1 MNKNI
6 KSKTAIILV
15 AAMLLPFASSCSLF
29 GKKAVINA
37 VTEFGDAIK
46 TGDASDILH
55 KTDDI
60 SREYKKSFKELL
72 DLKNYTEEESAFAT
86 HMISTVEYTI
96 DEKSIKINKDKATA
110 GITLSI
116 ADLEEL
122 KKKDYKDITDL
133 TSAVDSA
140 TKKETEITLE
150 LNKVDK
156 EWYVTNLEDNEFREF
171 FSFYGSMPVIGRAT
185 LIDTAGKLAAA
196 IKNDDSGAAIYLA
209 GSNATPETI
218 QAVKEYFD
226 VDGNPTKEDNAF
238 RAAVRDGMSY
248 EIDESSVVIEGNNGS
263 VNIILRRPNFE
274 VLAGKN
280 FSSIP
285 EIEKAV
291 KECEIINFEYKCDLE
306 RNGTEWFVTNLDS
319 VSFGGLLSYKK
330 FKISMK
336 SVDGTYKSS
345 MDITD
350 KFINYISKEYKVSIP
365 SDCEG
370 RIYIR
375 STMVL
380 KNGKYEV
387 KIDRDA
393 FAADIKSFVEKNIDK
408 IIKKISVKNLLL
420 ISAVAFLIK
429 TLLMLIAPNMIV
441 VYISQA
447 MQMFA
452 YAVFI
457 PAGAYFVNQTME
469 RLDQVK
475 GQAYI
480 NVSITLGGVF
490 SSLVCGR
497 LLDIKGPHFML
508 IVSFAVTTVGLII
521 AFLALKVV
529 AISRK
534 SRS

>member
-1 MNKNI
+1 MKINI
-6 KSKTAIILV
+6 IEKTAVILV
-15 AAMLLPFASSCSLF
+15 AAMLLPVLSSCSLF
-29 GKKAVINA
+29 GKKAVLTA
-37 VTEFGDAIK
+37 AGDFGEVIK
-46 TGDASDILH
+46 TADASDILR
-55 KTDDI
+55 KTDGTD
-60 SREYKKSFKELL
+60 RDYKKSFKELL
-72 DLKNYTEEESAFAT
+72 DHKNYTEEEVSFSE
-86 HMISTVEYTI
+86 HMVSSIEYTV
-96 DEKSIKINKDKATA
+96 DEKSVKIEKDKATV
-110 GITLSI
+110 GMTFSV
-116 ADLEEL
+116 ADLDAL
-122 KKKDYKDITDL
+122 KKKDYKDINDL

-140 TKKETEITLE
+140 SKRDIEVTAELKKI
-150 LNKVDK
+150 DK
-156 EWYVTNLEDNEFREF
+156 EWYVTNFDDGEFKDL
-171 FSFYGSMPVIGRAT
+171 FSFYGNMPVIGRAT
-185 LIDTAGKLAAA
+185 LIETAGKLAET

-248 EIDESSVVIEGNNGS
+248 EIDETSVVIEGKKGS

-291 KECEIINFEYKCDLE
+291 KECEIINFEYKCELE

-336 SVDGTYKSS
+336 SVDGTYKST

-350 KFINYISKEYKVSIP
+350 KFIKYISNEYKVSIP

-408 IIKKISVKNLLL
+408 IIKNTLGTTSSVGLDAMAKIAGYKD
-420 ISAVAFLIK
+420 
-429 TLLMLIAPNMIV
+429 
-441 VYISQA
+441 
-447 MQMFA
+447 
-452 YAVFI
+452 YADMKQKI
-457 PAGAYFVNQTME
+457 
-469 RLDQVK
+469 LDQVTASVATINTSGLESK
-475 GQAYI
+475 GTYT
-480 NVSITLGGVF
+480 VSGNNITFKSATDTMPGTVDNFGDITVTAPV
-490 SSLVCGR
+490 SDPDAIK
-497 LLDIKGPHFML
+497 LLDSTSVQMTYKK
-508 IVSFAVTTVGLII
+508 A
-521 AFLALKVV
+521 
-529 AISRK
+529 
-534 SRS
+534 

>member
-1 MNKNI
+1 MKINI
-6 KSKTAIILV
+6 IEKTAVILV
-15 AAMLLPFASSCSLF
+15 AAMLLPVLSSCSLF
-29 GKKAVINA
+29 SKKAVLTA
-37 VTEFGDAIK
+37 AGDFGEVIK
-46 TGDASDILH
+46 TADASDILR
-55 KTDDI
+55 KTDGTD
-60 SREYKKSFKELL
+60 RDYKKSFKELL
-72 DLKNYTEEESAFAT
+72 DHKNYTEEEVSFSE
-86 HMISTVEYTI
+86 HMVSSIEYTV
-96 DEKSIKINKDKATA
+96 DEKSVKIEKDKATV
-110 GITLSI
+110 GMTFSV
-116 ADLEEL
+116 ADLDAL
-122 KKKDYKDITDL
+122 KKKDYKDINDL

-140 TKKETEITLE
+140 SKRDIEVTAELKKI
-150 LNKVDK
+150 DK
-156 EWYVTNLEDNEFREF
+156 EWYVTNFDDGEFKDL
-171 FSFYGSMPVIGRAT
+171 FSFYGNMPVIGRAT
-185 LIDTAGKLAAA
+185 LIETAGKLAET

-248 EIDESSVVIEGNNGS
+248 EIDETSVVIEGKKGS

-291 KECEIINFEYKCDLE
+291 KECEIINFEYKCELE

-336 SVDGTYKSS
+336 SVDGTYKST

-350 KFINYISKEYKVSIP
+350 KFIKYISNEYKVSIP

-408 IIKKISVKNLLL
+408 IIKNTLGTTSSVGLDAMAKIAGYKD
-420 ISAVAFLIK
+420 
-429 TLLMLIAPNMIV
+429 
-441 VYISQA
+441 
-447 MQMFA
+447 
-452 YAVFI
+452 YADMKQKI
-457 PAGAYFVNQTME
+457 
-469 RLDQVK
+469 LDQVTASVATINTSGLESK
-475 GQAYI
+475 GTYT
-480 NVSITLGGVF
+480 VSGNNITLKSATDTMPGTVDNFGDITVTAPV
-490 SSLVCGR
+490 SDPDAIK
-497 LLDIKGPHFML
+497 LLDSTSVQMTYKK
-508 IVSFAVTTVGLII
+508 A
-521 AFLALKVV
+521 A
-529 AISRK
+529 
-534 SRS
+534 

>member
-1 MNKNI
+1 MKINI
-6 KSKTAIILV
+6 KEKTAVILV
-15 AAMLLPFASSCSLF
+15 AAMLLPVLSSCSLF
-29 GKKAVINA
+29 GKKAVLTA
-37 VTEFGDAIK
+37 AGDFGEVIK
-46 TGDASDILH
+46 TADASDILR
-55 KTDDI
+55 KTDGTD
-60 SREYKKSFKELL
+60 RDYKKSFKELL
-72 DLKNYTEEESAFAT
+72 DHKNYTEEEVSFSE
-86 HMISTVEYTI
+86 HMVSSIEYTV
-96 DEKSIKINKDKATA
+96 DEKSVKIEKDKATV
-110 GITLSI
+110 GMTFSV
-116 ADLEEL
+116 ADLDAL
-122 KKKDYKDITDL
+122 KKKDYKDINDL

-140 TKKETEITLE
+140 SKRDIEVTAELKKI
-150 LNKVDK
+150 DK
-156 EWYVTNLEDNEFREF
+156 EWYVTNFDDGEFKDL
-171 FSFYGSMPVIGRAT
+171 FSFYGNMPVIGRAT
-185 LIDTAGKLAAA
+185 LIETAGKLAET

-248 EIDESSVVIEGNNGS
+248 EIDESSVVIEGKKGS

-291 KECEIINFEYKCDLE
+291 KECEIINFEYKCELE

-336 SVDGTYKSS
+336 SVDGTYKST

-350 KFINYISKEYKVSIP
+350 KFIKYISNEYKVSIP

-408 IIKKISVKNLLL
+408 IIKNTLGTTSSVGLDAMAKIAGYKD
-420 ISAVAFLIK
+420 
-429 TLLMLIAPNMIV
+429 
-441 VYISQA
+441 
-447 MQMFA
+447 
-452 YAVFI
+452 YADMKQKI
-457 PAGAYFVNQTME
+457 
-469 RLDQVK
+469 LDQVTASVATINTSGLESK
-475 GQAYI
+475 GTYT
-480 NVSITLGGVF
+480 VSGNNITFKSATDTMPGTVDNFGDITVTAPV
-490 SSLVCGR
+490 SDPDAIK
-497 LLDIKGPHFML
+497 LLDSTSVQMTYKK
-508 IVSFAVTTVGLII
+508 A
-521 AFLALKVV
+521 
-529 AISRK
+529 
-534 SRS
+534 

>member
-408 IIKKISVKNLLL
+408 IIKNTLGTTSSVGLDAMAKIAGYKD
-420 ISAVAFLIK
+420 
-429 TLLMLIAPNMIV
+429 
-441 VYISQA
+441 
-447 MQMFA
+447 
-452 YAVFI
+452 YADMKQKI
-457 PAGAYFVNQTME
+457 
-469 RLDQVK
+469 LDQVTASVATINTSGLESK
-475 GQAYI
+475 GTYT
-480 NVSITLGGVF
+480 VSGNNITFKSATDTMPGTVDNFGDITVTAPV
-490 SSLVCGR
+490 SDPDAIK
-497 LLDIKGPHFML
+497 LLDSTSVQMTYKK
-508 IVSFAVTTVGLII
+508 A
-521 AFLALKVV
+521 
-529 AISRK
+529 
-534 SRS
+534 

>member
-1 MNKNI
+1 MKINI
-6 KSKTAIILV
+6 KEKTAVILV
-15 AAMLLPFASSCSLF
+15 AAMLLPVLSSCSLF
-29 GKKAVINA
+29 GKKAVLTA
-37 VTEFGDAIK
+37 AGDFGEVIK
-46 TGDASDILH
+46 TADASDILR
-55 KTDDI
+55 KTDGTD
-60 SREYKKSFKELL
+60 RDYKKSFKELL
-72 DLKNYTEEESAFAT
+72 DHKNYTEEEVSFSE
-86 HMISTVEYTI
+86 HMVSSIEYTV
-96 DEKSIKINKDKATA
+96 DEKSVKIEKDKATV
-110 GITLSI
+110 GMTFSV
-116 ADLEEL
+116 ADLDAL
-122 KKKDYKDITDL
+122 KKKDYKDINDL

-140 TKKETEITLE
+140 SKRDIEVTAELKKI
-150 LNKVDK
+150 DK
-156 EWYVTNLEDNEFREF
+156 EWYVTNFDDGEFKDL
-171 FSFYGSMPVIGRAT
+171 FSFYGNMPVIGRAT
-185 LIDTAGKLAAA
+185 LIETAGKLAET
-196 IKNDDSGAAIYLA
+196 IKNDDSGVAIYLA

-248 EIDESSVVIEGNNGS
+248 EIDETSVVIEGKKGS

-291 KECEIINFEYKCDLE
+291 KECEIINFEYKCELE

-336 SVDGTYKSS
+336 SVDGTYKST

-350 KFINYISKEYKVSIP
+350 KFIKYISNEYKVSIP

-408 IIKKISVKNLLL
+408 IIKNTLGTTSSVGLDAMAKIAGYKD
-420 ISAVAFLIK
+420 
-429 TLLMLIAPNMIV
+429 
-441 VYISQA
+441 
-447 MQMFA
+447 
-452 YAVFI
+452 YADMKQKI
-457 PAGAYFVNQTME
+457 
-469 RLDQVK
+469 LDQVTASVATINTSGLESK
-475 GQAYI
+475 GTYT
-480 NVSITLGGVF
+480 VSGNNITFKSATDTMPGTVDNFGDITVTAPV
-490 SSLVCGR
+490 SDPDAIK
-497 LLDIKGPHFML
+497 LLDSTSVQMTYKK
-508 IVSFAVTTVGLII
+508 A
-521 AFLALKVV
+521 
-529 AISRK
+529 
-534 SRS
+534 

>member
-110 GITLSI
+110 GIILSI

-156 EWYVTNLEDNEFREF
+156 EWYVTNLEDNEFKEF

-218 QAVKEYFD
+218 QAVKDYFD

-263 VNIILRRPNFE
+263 VNIILRRPNCE

-291 KECEIINFEYKCDLE
+291 KECEIINFEYKCELE

-408 IIKKISVKNLLL
+408 IIKNTLGTTSSVGLDAMAKIAGYKD
-420 ISAVAFLIK
+420 
-429 TLLMLIAPNMIV
+429 
-441 VYISQA
+441 
-447 MQMFA
+447 
-452 YAVFI
+452 YADMKQKI
-457 PAGAYFVNQTME
+457 
-469 RLDQVK
+469 LDQVTASVATINTSGLESK
-475 GQAYI
+475 GTYT
-480 NVSITLGGVF
+480 VSGNNITFKSATDTMPGTVDNFGDITVTAPV
-490 SSLVCGR
+490 SDPDAIK
-497 LLDIKGPHFML
+497 LLDSTSVQMTYKK
-508 IVSFAVTTVGLII
+508 A
-521 AFLALKVV
+521 
-529 AISRK
+529 
-534 SRS
+534 

>member
-1 MNKNI
+1 MKINI
-6 KSKTAIILV
+6 IEKTAVILV
-15 AAMLLPFASSCSLF
+15 AAMLLPVLSSCSLF
-29 GKKAVINA
+29 GKKAVLTA
-37 VTEFGDAIK
+37 AGDFGEVIK
-46 TGDASDILH
+46 TADASDILR
-55 KTDDI
+55 KTDGTD
-60 SREYKKSFKELL
+60 RDYKKSFKELL
-72 DLKNYTEEESAFAT
+72 DHKNYTEEEVSFSE
-86 HMISTVEYTI
+86 HMVSSIEYTV
-96 DEKSIKINKDKATA
+96 DEKSVKIEKDKATV
-110 GITLSI
+110 GMTFSV
-116 ADLEEL
+116 ADLDAL
-122 KKKDYKDITDL
+122 KKKDYKDINDL

-140 TKKETEITLE
+140 SKRDIEVTAELKKI
-150 LNKVDK
+150 DK
-156 EWYVTNLEDNEFREF
+156 EWYVTNFDDGEFKDL
-171 FSFYGSMPVIGRAT
+171 FSFYGNMPVIGRAT
-185 LIDTAGKLAAA
+185 LIETAGKLAET

-248 EIDESSVVIEGNNGS
+248 EIDETSVVIEGKKGS

-291 KECEIINFEYKCDLE
+291 KECEIINFEYKCELE

-336 SVDGTYKSS
+336 SVDGTYKST

-350 KFINYISKEYKVSIP
+350 KFIKYISNEYKVSIP

-408 IIKKISVKNLLL
+408 IIKNTLGTTSSVGLDAMAKIAGYKD
-420 ISAVAFLIK
+420 
-429 TLLMLIAPNMIV
+429 
-441 VYISQA
+441 
-447 MQMFA
+447 
-452 YAVFI
+452 YADMKQKI
-457 PAGAYFVNQTME
+457 
-469 RLDQVK
+469 LDQVTASVATINTSGLESK
-475 GQAYI
+475 GTYT
-480 NVSITLGGVF
+480 VSGNNITLKSATDTMPGTVDNFGDITVTAPV
-490 SSLVCGR
+490 SDPDAIK
-497 LLDIKGPHFML
+497 LLDSTSVQMTYKK
-508 IVSFAVTTVGLII
+508 A
-521 AFLALKVV
+521 
-529 AISRK
+529 
-534 SRS
+534 

>member
-1 MNKNI
+1 MKINI
-6 KSKTAIILV
+6 IEKTAVILV
-15 AAMLLPFASSCSLF
+15 AAMLLPVLSSCSLF
-29 GKKAVINA
+29 GKKAVLTA
-37 VTEFGDAIK
+37 AGDFGEVIK
-46 TGDASDILH
+46 TADASDILR
-55 KTDDI
+55 KTDGTD
-60 SREYKKSFKELL
+60 RDYKKSFKELL
-72 DLKNYTEEESAFAT
+72 DHKNYTEEEVSFSE
-86 HMISTVEYTI
+86 HMVSSIEYTV
-96 DEKSIKINKDKATA
+96 DEKSVKIEKDKATV
-110 GITLSI
+110 GMTFSV
-116 ADLEEL
+116 ADLDAL
-122 KKKDYKDITDL
+122 KKKDYKDINDL

-140 TKKETEITLE
+140 SKRDIEVTAELKKI
-150 LNKVDK
+150 DK
-156 EWYVTNLEDNEFREF
+156 EWYVTNFDDGEFKDL
-171 FSFYGSMPVIGRAT
+171 FSFYGNMPVIGRAT
-185 LIDTAGKLAAA
+185 LIETAGKLAET
-196 IKNDDSGAAIYLA
+196 IKNDDSGVAIYLA

-248 EIDESSVVIEGNNGS
+248 EIDETSVVIEGKKGS

-291 KECEIINFEYKCDLE
+291 KECEIINFEYKCELE

-336 SVDGTYKSS
+336 SVDGTYKST

-350 KFINYISKEYKVSIP
+350 KFIKYISNEYKVSIP

-408 IIKKISVKNLLL
+408 IIKNTLGTTSSVGLDAMAKIAGYKD
-420 ISAVAFLIK
+420 
-429 TLLMLIAPNMIV
+429 
-441 VYISQA
+441 
-447 MQMFA
+447 
-452 YAVFI
+452 YADMKQKI
-457 PAGAYFVNQTME
+457 
-469 RLDQVK
+469 LDQVTASVATINTSGLESK
-475 GQAYI
+475 GTYT
-480 NVSITLGGVF
+480 VSGNNITLKSATDTMPGTVDNFGDITVTAPV
-490 SSLVCGR
+490 SDPDAIK
-497 LLDIKGPHFML
+497 LLDSTSVQMTYKK
-508 IVSFAVTTVGLII
+508 A
-521 AFLALKVV
+521 
-529 AISRK
+529 
-534 SRS
+534 

>member
-1 MNKNI
+1 MKINI
-6 KSKTAIILV
+6 KEKTAVILV
-15 AAMLLPFASSCSLF
+15 AAMLLPVLSSCSLF
-29 GKKAVINA
+29 SKKAVLTA
-37 VTEFGDAIK
+37 AGDFGEVIK
-46 TGDASDILH
+46 TADASDILR
-55 KTDDI
+55 KTDGTGRD
-60 SREYKKSFKELL
+60 YKKSFKELL
-72 DLKNYTEEESAFAT
+72 DHKNYTEEEVSFSE
-86 HMISTVEYTI
+86 HMVSSIEYTV
-96 DEKSIKINKDKATA
+96 DEKSVKIEKDKATV
-110 GITLSI
+110 GMTFSV
-116 ADLEEL
+116 ADLDAL
-122 KKKDYKDITDL
+122 KKNDYKDINDL
-133 TSAVDSA
+133 TSAIDGASKRDIEV
-140 TKKETEITLE
+140 TTELKKI
-150 LNKVDK
+150 DK
-156 EWYVTNLEDNEFREF
+156 EWYVTNFDDGEFKDL
-171 FSFYGSMPVIGRAT
+171 FSFYGNMPVIGRAT
-185 LIDTAGKLAAA
+185 LIETAGKLAET

-248 EIDESSVVIEGNNGS
+248 EIDESSVVIEGKKGS

-291 KECEIINFEYKCDLE
+291 KECEIINFEYKCELE

-336 SVDGTYKSS
+336 SVDGTYKST

-350 KFINYISKEYKVSIP
+350 KFIKYISNEYKVSIP

-408 IIKKISVKNLLL
+408 IIKNTLGTTSSVGLDAMAKIAGYKN
-420 ISAVAFLIK
+420 
-429 TLLMLIAPNMIV
+429 
-441 VYISQA
+441 
-447 MQMFA
+447 
-452 YAVFI
+452 YADMKQKI
-457 PAGAYFVNQTME
+457 
-469 RLDQVK
+469 LDQVTASVATINTSGLESK
-475 GQAYI
+475 GTYT
-480 NVSITLGGVF
+480 VSGNNITFKSATDTMPGTVDNFGDITVTAPV
-490 SSLVCGR
+490 SDPDAIK
-497 LLDIKGPHFML
+497 LLDSTSVQMTYKK
-508 IVSFAVTTVGLII
+508 A
-521 AFLALKVV
+521 A
-529 AISRK
+529 
-534 SRS
+534 